1 MNCAVVF
8 EKLKQKLGGLFPK
21 RRKVAPRHTQ
31 LERLQHSGLVVG
43 SNFNMLQGVVIDP
56 DHCWHIEI
64 GNDVTLAPFVHILA
78 HDASTKMFLGLTKIG
93 KVTIGNKVFIGAS
106 TIILPGVRIGSNVVI
121 GAGSVV
127 THSIPDNVVAIG
139 NPARVVCGLDEFLTK
154 RRAEMIKFPSFGEE
168 YTLRKDVCDQMKAE
182 MNALMAERFGYI
194 D

>member
-1 MNCAVVF
+1 MLK
-8 EKLKQKLGGLFPK
+8 KLKRKLKGVFSNSK
-21 RRKVAPRHTQ
+21 KVTPNPTQ
-31 LERLQHSGLVVG
+31 LERLQQRGLVIG

-78 HDASTKMFLGLTKIG
+78 HDACTKMFLDVTKIG
-93 KVTIGNKVFIGAS
+93 KVTVGNKVFVGAS
-106 TIILPGVRIGSNVVI
+106 TIILPGVSIGSNVII

-139 NPARVVCGLDEFLTK
+139 NPAKVVCGLDEFLAK
-154 RRAEMIKFPSFGEE
+154 RKAEMVHYPSFGEE
-168 YTLRKDVCDQMKAE
+168 YTLRKEVSDQMKAE
-182 MNALMAERFGYI
+182 MNTLMEERFGYI